1 MLLFG
6 CSRAAWQPR
15 DFGGL
20 ALGPG
25 RYLDKCYR
33 NPTLN
38 PAAAVYRVE
47 IFPVEQVSGISQEQA
62 QALFSEELIKAM
74 TANGLRVNQEEP
86 EERRVKPGAR
96 AADPQAGQ
104 APGLFKPQKSPE
116 GPAPVLTL
124 SGVVDRLAV
133 ASPTWRFFSGRGNAS
148 LRVAGEIRR
157 EQEVVFAFQDDI
169 TINPPVNPK
178 HRPALEA
185 DLIARLAIRRF
196 TADFLNELLLPPKNE
211 TEVNIPAAA
220 PPER

>member
-62 QALFSEELIKAM
+62 QALFYEELIKAM
-74 TANGLRVNQEEP
+74 TANGLRVNQGEP
-86 EERRVKPGAR
+86 EERRVKPGAK
-96 AADPQAGQ
+96 AAEPQAGQ
-104 APGLFKPQKSPE
+104 ALGLFKPQKSPE

-178 HRPALEA
+178 HRPPLEA

-196 TADFLNELLLPPKNE
+196 TADFLNELLLPPKTE

-220 PPER
+220 PPDR